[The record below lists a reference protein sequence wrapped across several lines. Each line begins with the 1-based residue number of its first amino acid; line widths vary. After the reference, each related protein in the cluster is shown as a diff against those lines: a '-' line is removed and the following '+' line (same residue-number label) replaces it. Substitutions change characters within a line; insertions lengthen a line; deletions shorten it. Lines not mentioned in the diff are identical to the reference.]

1 LARGLSGIYIRGH
14 MGRFE
19 AMDGNGVGA
28 GSDLEVKGIRM
39 LCRTL

>member
-1 LARGLSGIYIRGH
+1 

-28 GSDLEVKGIRM
+28 GSDLEAKGMKMSLQDFVGSFVKRS
-39 LCRTL
+39 